1 MTVGSGGCSIGTTV
15 KTVNMEIG
23 ALDVSGTPVATAS
36 ANTINTNVGIPYATY
51 GPINILCKI
60 NNKISD
66 ILTTPTVT
74 YNYSYN
80 YVKHYTLTEPYVKT
94 IATDFIPG
102 TIYRVELFV
111 KPILNPGTLFLSYT
125 GTYTVDSTGKLTITI
140 PTGTVY
146 YGLGPS
152 FNSAVYSKV

>member
-1 MTVGSGGCSIGTTV
+1 MTTGSGGCSIGTTV

-23 ALDVSGTPVATAS
+23 ALDVSGTPVATES
-36 ANTINTNVGIPYATY
+36 ANTINTNVGIPNTSYV
-51 GPINILCKI
+51 NILCKI

-66 ILTTPTVT
+66 IITIPTAT
-74 YNYSYN
+74 YSYVNN

-111 KPILNPGTLFLSYT
+111 EPTLNPFTVYLSYT

-146 YGLGPS
+146 YGLGSS